1 MSDRAY
7 ADADFAHPEVACD
20 LVMKGGIT
28 SGAVYPLAL
37 VELAKKY
44 RFANI
49 GGTSA
54 GAIAAGAA
62 AAAEYGRY
70 AKGAGFPR
78 LARVPGELGP
88 ILFKLFQPSRSVAPL
103 FAILVAALK
112 AKSTLGKIV
121 NVVGAAIWGFLHW
134 AVIALVL
141 AAVVAFLLW
150 DFGEIST
157 GAAIFLFLLLLL
169 IGLMIAVLVPLG
181 QMVGTGL
188 ANNYYGLC
196 PGIRQPGY
204 SGPALTDWLAD
215 TIDAVAGRD
224 PAHDDPL
231 TFGDLL
237 KPAGGPLG
245 RPPIALRMMTT
256 NLMMSRPYTL
266 PLDTRIYKFKKSE
279 FQGVFPPRI
288 MDYLLRVCK
297 PFTPEGGGGEFY
309 EFPAADDLP
318 VVVAARMSLSF
329 PILICAVPL
338 YAEDWTMKGDYA
350 KPLRLCLFSDGG
362 LSSNFP
368 IQFFDDL
375 LPNSPTFGI
384 SLGQYDVR
392 RDRNAKPGEPDDA
405 CVNRVW
411 MPKPTEA
418 NSGWLLPI
426 QPFSGVVEFFSRLI
440 DAAKDWQDNMQSTL
454 AGTRERIVSV
464 FLKPDEGGLNIDMPP
479 ELVLRL
485 SDYGKCAG
493 DKLRDEFDLDE
504 HRWRRFLVTMDRLEH
519 SLAEILGAYSGVPD
533 GPESFATFLERYPEH
548 AKSYRRVLI
557 YLDELR
563 SRAASLADLAT
574 TWSGQPPIPD
584 EELPHPKTDMRIT
597 PKT

>member
-7 ADADFAHPEVACD
+7 RDDEFAHPEVACD

-37 VELAKKY
+37 TELAKRY

-54 GAIAAGAA
+54 GAIAAAAA
-62 AAAEYGRY
+62 AAAEYGRHVP
-70 AKGAGFPR
+70 GAGFVR
-78 LARVPGELGP
+78 LAKVPAELGK
-88 ILFKLFQPSRSVAPL
+88 ILFKLFQPSPSVAPL
-103 FAILVAALK
+103 FALLVAALK

-121 NVVGAAIWGFLHW
+121 YIAATAIWAFLTW
-134 AVIALVL
+134 TVVALVL
-141 AAVVAFLLW
+141 SAAIAYLLW
-150 DFGEIST
+150 DFGQIST

-169 IGLMIAVLVPLG
+169 IGLIIGVLVPLG
-181 QMVGTGL
+181 RIVGTGL
-188 ANNYYGLC
+188 TKNNYGLC

-215 TIDAVAGRD
+215 TIDRIAGRD
-224 PAHDDPL
+224 PARDDPL

-237 KPAGGPLG
+237 SPAPAGRL
-245 RPPIALRMMTT
+245 PIILRMMTT

-266 PLDTRIYKFKKSE
+266 PLDTRIYKFRKDE
-279 FQGVFPPRI
+279 FERLFPSRI
-288 MDYLLRVCK
+288 MDFLLRVCK
-297 PFTPEGGGGEFY
+297 PFKPEAGERGEFY
-309 EFPAADDLP
+309 EFPTADKLP
-318 VVVAARMSLSF
+318 LVVAARMSLSF

-338 YAEDWTMKGDYA
+338 HTEDWTMKGDYA

-368 IQFFDDL
+368 IQFFDYL

-392 RDRNAKPGEPDDA
+392 RDRNAEPGSRDDA

-426 QPFSGVVEFFSRLI
+426 QPFSGLVEFLSRLV

-464 FLKPDEGGLNIDMPP
+464 FLKPDEGGLNIDMPSD
-479 ELVLRL
+479 LVARL
-485 SDYGKCAG
+485 AEYGACAG

-504 HRWRRFLVTMDRLEH
+504 HRWRRFLVTMDRLDH
-519 SLAEILGAYSGVPD
+519 SLEEILAAYAGVP
-533 GPESFATFLERYPEH
+533 GAPESFAKFLARYPEH
-548 AKSYRRVLI
+548 AASYRRVLK
-557 YLDELR
+557 YLDVLR
-563 SRAASLADLAT
+563 SRASSLAELAT
-574 TWSGQPPIPD
+574 QWSGQPQIPD
-584 EELPHPKTDMRIT
+584 ADLPHPKTDMRIT